1 MGRIIKANWARRL
14 PRRSSYLRTLEAERE
29 NWKKE
34 RIDHVKSLV
43 GSTERLPGTV
53 CRIEKYGAFVNF
65 IWGQGLVH
73 VSQMSK
79 NRIRHANEV
88 VAPAQTVH
96 VYVIAVDD
104 RNRIELSLIAPAS
117 KQDIGRHVPGTST
130 AVLDR
135 VNESQVET
143 STVSSDVLLSDEAI
157 EGKQPL
163 HGFAELSAYWRLK
176 QGK

>member
-1 MGRIIKANWARRL
+1 MGRIIKANWARRV
-14 PRRSSYLRTLEAERE
+14 PPSSSHVPTLEAERE
-29 NWKKE
+29 HRKQE
-34 RIDHVKSLV
+34 RIDYVKSLV

-53 CRIEKYGAFVNF
+53 CRIEQYGAFVNF
-65 IWGQGLVH
+65 NWGQGLVH

-88 VAPAQTVH
+88 VSPGQQVH

-104 RNRIELSLIAPAS
+104 RNRISLSLIAPAT
-117 KQDIGRHVPGTST
+117 KQDIGCTLPGAYT

-135 VNESQVET
+135 MNEAQADT
-143 STVSSDVLLSDEAI
+143 AAVSPAVPLSDEAI

-176 QGK
+176 QGQ